1 MDQSHQ
7 YRVEVSGVGPK
18 TGALRSPDD
27 LPPLT
32 VGSPPQFGGSEGVW
46 SPEHLFVAAVS
57 SCLMTTFRAIA
68 DMSSLEVVDYEDSA
82 SGLLVRGE
90 DGLYQMAEIT
100 LRPRVTIADPDK
112 MDKALRLLDKAERVC
127 LISRSI
133 KSQVHMEPKVEV
145 VTLV

>member
-1 MDQSHQ
+1 
-7 YRVEVSGVGPK
+7 
-18 TGALRSPDD
+18 
-27 LPPLT
+27 
-32 VGSPPQFGGSEGVW
+32 
-46 SPEHLFVAAVS
+46 
-57 SCLMTTFRAIA
+57 
-68 DMSSLEVVDYEDSA
+68 
-82 SGLLVRGE
+82 
-90 DGLYQMAEIT
+90 MAEIT